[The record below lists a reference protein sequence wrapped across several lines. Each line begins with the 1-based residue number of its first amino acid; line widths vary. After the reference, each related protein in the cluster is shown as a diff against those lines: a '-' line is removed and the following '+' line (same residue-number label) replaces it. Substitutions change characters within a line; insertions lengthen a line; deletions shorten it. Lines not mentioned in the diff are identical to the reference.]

1 MKDDHKIC
9 PKCKKELH
17 YSFFPKSRCT
27 YCKPC
32 MKKYM
37 RSYKNKIKRAN
48 ASYQDFDNSILS
60 DSDMEQEFK
69 NFKSPKIKTRLN
81 ALADYTKQINQV
93 MRITGTKARSK
104 KRPVFRG
111 PNAGYMTTDYFNLN
125 K

>member
-1 MKDDHKIC
+1 MKNDHKLC
-9 PKCKKELH
+9 SKCKKELH
-17 YSFFPKSRCT
+17 YSFFPKNRCT
-27 YCKPC
+27 YCKSC
-32 MKKYM
+32 MKKYLK
-37 RSYKNKIKRAN
+37 SYKNKIKRAN

-60 DSDMEQEFK
+60 DADMKQEFK

-81 ALADYTKQINQV
+81 ALADFTKQINAV
-93 MRITGTKARSK
+93 MRTTLKNHNK